1 MSALLKP
8 PKTKTKTKTLQDAPP
23 NERTTAVPAVCP
35 APHRTAMT
43 FSGKQVEAEARIWV
57 GRQEACLITR
67 RAPKR
72 KASGFRIAEE
82 SLETTDLLAGES
94 RQPSVPSSGGTGTVG
109 LRRGGDRRPQE
120 FAAEAPS
127 HPAPPTSASFSS
139 FLCPDSQKSA
149 STAFLKVK
157 AKSYL

>member
-43 FSGKQVEAEARIWV
+43 FSGKQAEAEARIWV

-94 RQPSVPSSGGTGTVG
+94 RQPSVG

-139 FLCPDSQKSA
+139 FLC
-149 STAFLKVK
+149 
-157 AKSYL
+157 